1 MAHDDTEQVVGEEEL
16 AAFQLH
22 DDSEEHGRDRNDGKP
37 ESEFSVRFVWDQ
49 FSYASF

>member
-1 MAHDDTEQVVGEEEL
+1 MAHDDTEQGAGEEEL

-22 DDSEEHGRDRNDGKP
+22 DELDDRRDRKDGKP
-37 ESEFSVRFVWDQ
+37 ESEFNVQFVWDQ